1 MSIHRSISTA
11 SLAVALLVLG
21 GCRKDEPDAYGNFE
35 ASEVVV
41 SAEGSGRLLRFEARQ
56 GEPLAAGTVVAL
68 IDTTTL
74 GLQTQELASQQAASL
89 TRTREAEAQIGVLQA
104 QLQTAREEHARTL
117 RLFRAEAATAQQLN
131 LAEGE
136 VRVLEQRIRAAQ
148 AQVEGARQEVGGVQ
162 ARTAQV
168 QEQIRRAQVVNP
180 AAGTVLTTY
189 AEPGEFVQ
197 PGQPLY
203 KIADLRAL
211 TLRAYVSGAQL
222 AAVRLGQRV
231 TVQVDGGDDAR
242 IGLPGTVTWIS
253 SEAEFTP
260 TPIQTRDE
268 RTEQVYA
275 VKVRVANPDGVLKIG
290 MPGEVVL
297 PPAAAPAKRAGAM
310 SAAPAS
316 TEPAV
321 SVQAL
326 SKRFGET
333 LALDGISFDVRPG
346 ELFGFI
352 GPDGAGKT
360 TLFRILTTL
369 LVPDEGE
376 ARVLGLDVV
385 RDLWAL
391 RVARGLHARPLLA
404 LPRPERG
411 GEPALLRLRLRD
423 DDRGALSTSSPR
435 STGRSSRSRTAAP
448 ARSPAG

>member
-1 MSIHRSISTA
+1 MSIHRPISTA
-11 SLAVALLVLG
+11 SVVVALLIVG

-35 ASEVVV
+35 AEEVVI

-56 GEPLAAGTVVAL
+56 GEPLAAGAVVAL

-74 GLQTQELASQQAASL
+74 GLQTQELASQQAASV

-104 QLQTAREEHARTL
+104 QLRTAREEHARTL

-136 VRVLEQRIRAAQ
+136 VRVLEQRINAARAQ
-148 AQVEGARQEVGGVQ
+148 AEGARQEVGGVQ

-189 AEPGEFVQ
+189 AEAGEFVQ

-231 TVQVDGGDDAR
+231 TVQVDGGEDAR
-242 IGLPGTVTWIS
+242 VGLPGTVTWIS

-297 PPAAAPAKRAGAM
+297 PPAAAPAKRAG
-310 SAAPAS
+310 
-316 TEPAV
+316 
-321 SVQAL
+321 
-326 SKRFGET
+326 R
-333 LALDGISFDVRPG
+333 
-346 ELFGFI
+346 
-352 GPDGAGKT
+352 
-360 TLFRILTTL
+360 
-369 LVPDEGE
+369 
-376 ARVLGLDVV
+376 
-385 RDLWAL
+385 
-391 RVARGLHARPLLA
+391 
-404 LPRPERG
+404 
-411 GEPALLRLRLRD
+411 
-423 DDRGALSTSSPR
+423 
-435 STGRSSRSRTAAP
+435 
-448 ARSPAG
+448 